1 MTKTEKKSQKPYLT
15 DYKLLIP
22 QDLWQVHYRPIL
34 IILLNEFRKIN
45 VNTDITKEKC
55 EICGI
60 KYKDCNGFLEFTN
73 FSDNLLI

>member
-1 MTKTEKKSQKPYLT
+1 MTKTGKKSQKPYLT
-15 DYKLLIP
+15 DYKLLVP

-45 VNTDITKEKC
+45 VNTNITKEKC

-60 KYKDCNGFLEFTN
+60 KYKIATVFL
-73 FSDNLLI
+73 NLQTLVIIY